1 MSDHDII
8 VDIET
13 RISTI
18 LEGLNQLAHIL
29 QDCKDER
36 GWTNFSDPITG
47 KVCKVDEALEHI
59 YTAHSEIAAI
69 DVSACEIN
77 YDE

>member
-1 MSDHDII
+1 MSDHDIV

-18 LEGLNQLAHIL
+18 LEGLNQLAQIL
-29 QDCKDER
+29 QECKDDR
-36 GWTNFSDPITG
+36 GWTNYSDPITG
-47 KVCKVDEALEHI
+47 RVCKVDEALEHI

-69 DVSACEIN
+69 DVASCEVQ
-77 YDE
+77 YE